1 MANSLLIEKQTGGYF
16 KFVLNGD
23 TANAVTSIQNDLLA
37 VGNQLHFKTGN
48 GANIIKEQFIYPE
61 DVTIV
66 SGGTF
71 TFTTVAQVWDKLID
85 IDYFAWL
92 GSGGGSGVYIDRF
105 DDLVD
110 TFKYTGNAGKTVV
123 VDNSELKLVP
133 VTLYNKR
140 LFTELD
146 DTPDSLVPNKM
157 VVVNS
162 TGNALILQD
171 QPEAPES
178 LLNSVGY
185 FDYNDLIT
193 QTTPLTAV
201 TNTPLKLTNDS
212 EGANTST
219 DQNPYGVSY
228 VWDSTT
234 NQFNFSELSVGD
246 TIDVRV
252 HVQVTTTTSNQKVDI
267 KAKFG
272 IGSVAEFTNSIFE
285 TTFKSSGLH
294 EISFVAPFY
303 MGSTYI
309 TDYPAELYLTTDA
322 SATVQVDGWY
332 IRIIRKDINII
343 TVDYA
348 VPDATTLVKGIVRLG
363 GDLAGTANS
372 PTVPEL
378 ANKVPTSRIIGTTSP
393 LLGGGALTSDLAL
406 SIQQANST
414 QPGYLS
420 ASDWSTFYNKAN
432 DNAVVHLT
440 GDETITGRKTF
451 NSSTDIGIRSNNSGS
466 GYGIYSENSS
476 TGTGYYVA
484 NNGQG
489 KAFLVANAL
498 SSFGNMYEG
507 SYNGTSN
514 FVVNYLGE
522 ITASKFIKSGG
533 TSSQFLK
540 ANGDLDSNTYA
551 LDSAV
556 VKLTGDQT
564 ITGTKTFGSIV
575 ASTLKVLT
583 FGAGMV
589 YSDSV
594 GSLGTAIGTA
604 NTLTYWSSTSM
615 IGSLSTSTYPSLTE
629 ISYVKGVTSA
639 IQTQLDAKQNTL
651 TNPVTASTFTANY
664 HAKFTGSG
672 YAIGNSIIWDN
683 GTNVGIGTT
692 SPNYSSSGRTVV
704 DINGTSQSMLA
715 LSVGGV
721 GKSFL
726 FYTGTD
732 LLVSNESNGAI
743 KFNTNGSE
751 KAIITSS
758 GQVQI
763 SSPISDALKLTNTN
777 SGAYNGVLI
786 QNDASNQVVLGM
798 GGSTVGGTNQNRG
811 YSGTVSNIDY
821 YLMTNNSPR
830 LLITSGGNVGIGTT
844 SPSNLLTIR
853 GNGNNMVSIQ
863 YNSDG
868 GASGLGFLNSSG
880 TELFSIGG
888 GRYQRQDE
896 LAISRQGTSVIYIN
910 NSNNVGIGTTSPSA
924 KLHISNSGAAGLELS
939 PTGGASGATYI
950 QAYNRST
957 SSPSALDVYASQIA
971 FQTSDVERMRIT
983 SGGDVFI
990 GATSAAN
997 VEKLGVTY
1005 NSQDRLGFVLNDTYT
1020 GAGGAQIAIQFRRN
1034 GSAIGSITTTTT
1046 TTSYNIN
1053 SDYRLKEDFRY
1064 YSGLDLISKIKT
1076 YDYKWKISED
1086 RMYGVKAHE
1095 LQEVIPYAV
1104 TGEKDAEQM
1113 QSVDYS
1119 KLVPI
1124 LVQAIQEL
1132 KAEIE
1137 ILKNK

>member
-16 KFVLNGD
+16 KFTLNGD

-92 GSGGGSGVYIDRF
+92 GGGGGSGVYIDRF

-162 TGNALILQD
+162 AGNALILQD

-272 IGSVAEFTNSIFE
+272 IGSVAEFTNVIYE
-285 TTFKSSGLH
+285 NQFKSSGTH
-294 EISFVAPFY
+294 EVSFVAPFY

-476 TGTGYYVA
+476 TGIGYYVA

-672 YAIGNSIIWDN
+672 YAIGNSIVWDN

-751 KAIITSS
+751 KAIITS
-758 GQVQI
+758 
-763 SSPISDALKLTNTN
+763 
-777 SGAYNGVLI
+777 
-786 QNDASNQVVLGM
+786 
-798 GGSTVGGTNQNRG
+798 
-811 YSGTVSNIDY
+811 
-821 YLMTNNSPR
+821 
-830 LLITSGGNVGIGTT
+830 GGNVGIGTT
-844 SPSNLLTIR
+844 SPS
-853 GNGNNMVSIQ
+853 S
-863 YNSDG
+863 
-868 GASGLGFLNSSG
+868 
-880 TELFSIGG
+880 
-888 GRYQRQDE
+888 
-896 LAISRQGTSVIYIN
+896 
-910 NSNNVGIGTTSPSA
+910 

-983 SGGDVFI
+983 SGGVVCI
-990 GATSAAN
+990 GTTSAFDSGIVCSDGGTSYVPYTAKIGTTASSTQMFFRN
-997 VEKLGVTY
+997 PNGV
-1005 NSQDRLGFVLNDTYT
+1005 V
-1020 GAGGAQIAIQFRRN
+1020 
-1034 GSAIGSITTTTT
+1034 GSIS
-1046 TTSYNIN
+1046 TSGSLTSFNVT
-1053 SDYRLKEDFRY
+1053 SDYRLKQDFKPFN
-1064 YSGLDLISKIKT
+1064 GLDLVSKIKV
-1076 YDYKWKISED
+1076 YDYEWKADNS
-1086 RMYGVKAHE
+1086 RMNGVIAHE
-1095 LQEVIPYAV
+1095 LQEVVPYAV

-1137 ILKNK
+1137 ILKTK

>member
-16 KFVLNGD
+16 KFTLNGD

-92 GSGGGSGVYIDRF
+92 GGGGGSGVYIDRF
-105 DDLVD
+105 DNLVD

-162 TGNALILQD
+162 AGNALILQD

-378 ANKVPTSRIIGTTSP
+378 ANKVPTSRTIGTTSP
-393 LLGGGALTSDLAL
+393 LLGGGALTSDLVL

-414 QPGYLS
+414 QSGYLS
-420 ASDWSTFYNKAN
+420 STDWNTFYNKAN

-440 GDETITGRKTF
+440 GTETITGLKTF
-451 NSSTDIGIRSNNSGS
+451 SADLNISDLYINGYSGTSGRLSLKQATSAGFSGIGYTTI
-466 GYGIYSENSS
+466 
-476 TGTGYYVA
+476 
-484 NNGQG
+484 
-489 KAFLVANAL
+489 NAL
-498 SSFGNMYEG
+498 
-507 SYNGTSN
+507 
-514 FVVNYLGE
+514 
-522 ITASKFIKSGG
+522 G
-533 TSSQFLK
+533 TSSLSLNFRQSDGSNKTMQIDANLISGALRVFQFP
-540 ANGDLDSNTYA
+540 NNDGVIA
-551 LDSAV
+551 LTSDIHNAV
-556 VKLTGDQT
+556 T
-564 ITGTKTFGSIV
+564 
-575 ASTLKVLT
+575 
-583 FGAGMV
+583 
-589 YSDSV
+589 
-594 GSLGTAIGTA
+594 IGTA
-604 NTLTYWSSTSM
+604 NGL
-615 IGSLSTSTYPSLTE
+615 SLSTQVLSLGLASSSANGALSSTDWT
-629 ISYVKGVTSA
+629 TFNN
-639 IQTQLDAKQNTL
+639 KQNAL

-664 HAKFTGSG
+664 LSKFTGSG
-672 YAIGNSIIWDN
+672 YAIGNSIVWDN

-692 SPNYSSSGRTVV
+692 APDNATNYSTLS
-704 DINGTSQSMLA
+704 INGVNGGQFTFQTS
-715 LSVGGV
+715 
-721 GKSFL
+721 
-726 FYTGTD
+726 GTKKGYIY
-732 LLVSNESNGAI
+732 N
-743 KFNTNGSE
+743 
-751 KAIITSS
+751 TSS
-758 GQVQI
+758 SLIIGADTANNLI
-763 SSPISDALKLTNTN
+763 FDA
-777 SGAYNGVLI
+777 GALER
-786 QNDASNQVVLGM
+786 M
-798 GGSTVGGTNQNRG
+798 R
-811 YSGTVSNIDY
+811 
-821 YLMTNNSPR
+821 
-830 LLITSGGNVGIGTT
+830 ITSGGNVGIGTT
-844 SPSNLLTIR
+844 SPSTICHLYKASFPILTIQSSSYQSSLGIDTTS
-853 GNGNNMVSIQ
+853 GNLVLNNESNAPLSFNTNATERMRITS
-863 YNSDG
+863 G
-868 GASGLGFLNSSG
+868 G
-880 TELFSIGG
+880 
-888 GRYQRQDE
+888 
-896 LAISRQGTSVIYIN
+896 
-910 NSNNVGIGTTSPSA
+910 NVGIGTTSPN
-924 KLHISNSGAAGLELS
+924 SNSNRTTLTLNNNTWGGQLDINVGGTNHAQFGTDNFNSGLS
-939 PTGGASGATYI
+939 CRIQSQDGIVFNAGGAT
-950 QAYNRST
+950 
-957 SSPSALDVYASQIA
+957 
-971 FQTSDVERMRIT
+971 ERMRIT
-983 SGGDVFI
+983 SAGNVLVGTTSDV
-990 GATSAAN
+990 
-997 VEKLGVTY
+997 
-1005 NSQDRLGFVLNDTYT
+1005 
-1020 GAGGAQIAIQFRRN
+1020 AGGVSVLTHLKSSNLTLGLSTDSGASMQPLRFVN
-1034 GSAIGSITTTTT
+1034 GTTAVGSVTTSTT
-1046 TTSYNIN
+1046 TTSYNIV
-1053 SDYRLKEDFRY
+1053 SDYRLKEDFKNFDA
-1064 YSGLDLISKIKT
+1064 LNLISKFKM
-1076 YDYKWKISED
+1076 YDFGWKNSED
-1086 RMYGVKAHE
+1086 RMYGGIAHE
-1095 LQEVIPYAV
+1095 IQDVVPYSV
-1104 TGEKDAEQM
+1104 TGKKDGDDM

-1124 LVQAIQEL
+1124 LVQAIQEQQKQIEEL
-1132 KAEIE
+1132 KTLI
-1137 ILKNK
+1137 NK